1 MIKGGFKLTKQ
12 VSIEEAV
19 ASIKDGSLLALGGNA
34 LHRSPIA
41 FVQELIRQD
50 KKGLSVI
57 KTAGALD
64 IDLLALSKSISSVYA
79 GYIGFEMLGL
89 AQNYRKGVQQEE
101 IVVHEHACASVIAG
115 LRASVYGVPF
125 QPINGFQGSELPEL
139 TGLVKNVT
147 CPFTNK
153 KTAVVEALR
162 PDVTVIHANIADEKG
177 NAYVD
182 GSLFEDLIMV
192 KAAKQVIVT
201 AEKIIHSAE
210 WKVTPQVPGFLV
222 ESVVLAEK
230 GAAPGSCAPLYS
242 IDAEQVT
249 EYLQNPASYLEKVK
263 GAVTHV

>member
-1 MIKGGFKLTKQ
+1 LSKQ
-12 VSIEEAV
+12 LSIQKAV
-19 ASIKDGSLLALGGNA
+19 ASITDGSLLALGGNA
-34 LHRSPIA
+34 LHRSPLA
-41 FVQELIRQD
+41 FVQELIRQG
-50 KKGLSVI
+50 KKDLSVI

-64 IDLLALSKSISSVYA
+64 IDLLALAKSIRSVYA

-89 AQNYRKGVQQEE
+89 AQNYRKGVQNEE

-139 TGLVKNVT
+139 TGLVQYVT

-153 KTAVVEALR
+153 ETAVVSALQ
-162 PDVTVIHANIADEKG
+162 PDVTIIHANIADEKG

-182 GSLFEDLIMV
+182 GALFEDLIMV
-192 KAAKQVIVT
+192 KAAKRVIVT
-201 AEKIIHSAE
+201 AEKIIDSGSWE
-210 WKVTPQVPGFLV
+210 VKPQVPGFLV

-242 IDAEQVT
+242 IDEDKVSS
-249 EYLQNPASYLEKVK
+249 YLQNPESYLEKVK
-263 GAVTHV
+263 GVVTHV